1 VSEEHGVERDLCAEP
16 ESPPDDELVAL
27 AECLLRSRPQPAPW
41 FRGALR
47 RSVARGRRRIEHRRV
62 RALLIGYSA
71 SGAVLLLIAA
81 LSASGNGPM

>member
-1 VSEEHGVERDLCAEP
+1 
-16 ESPPDDELVAL
+16 
-27 AECLLRSRPQPAPW
+27 
-41 FRGALR
+41 
-47 RSVARGRRRIEHRRV
+47 V